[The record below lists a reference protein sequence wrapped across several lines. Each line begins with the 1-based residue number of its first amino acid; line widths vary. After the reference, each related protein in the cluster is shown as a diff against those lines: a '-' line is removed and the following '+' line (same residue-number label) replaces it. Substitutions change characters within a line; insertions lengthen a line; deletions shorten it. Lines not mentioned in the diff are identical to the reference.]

1 MSFVSACRDRR
12 RLTAVVSA
20 SIVLA
25 FVAALAFT
33 ARAQAAETIYW
44 DNYEADP
51 DSVSFAN
58 IDGSGGGSLNLAG
71 GELKGP
77 EGMAYDTVTNRLF
90 VATESAPTGGILAI
104 NLDGSGAGV
113 FSAPGAV
120 FEEPEGLVVDPIGRM
135 IYWVNTKG
143 GSGENGSIGWAKLD
157 GSAGGLLNT
166 TGATVDNPYRGISF
180 DSASGRVF
188 WSNSDPEP
196 ETISFANANNT
207 GGGGNLDLTGA
218 PAPEGITGFSIDP
231 AGGRIYWLD
240 NDTTERIGYASLGGG
255 GGGEVSLVGAT
266 LDDPYGL
273 AFDPSIGRLYWG
285 NYGVEEAR
293 TNAIGFASLAGGVG
307 GISPLTAPVD
317 GPQDPV
323 VLKSPAGTG
332 APAITR
338 DAKKAPAA
346 LACPTGSWAADYPG
360 SFVYQAPR
368 TYGYQWLLNGAPIAG
383 ATASTFTATKHGSY
397 TCTVTAAN
405 QTGTASQTSG
415 PLTVKA
421 AKVKLTVKPKKAKA
435 KAGKFATFNV
445 QALNQGDLQTKKAK
459 VCVKV
464 PKKAK
469 KALKAPKCKSIGK
482 VSALKKKKTKLK
494 VGVKPSAEGSYKVK
508 IQVKGAN
515 GKAVN
520 ATIKVIG

>member
-33 ARAQAAETIYW
+33 ARAQAAETLYW
-44 DNYEADP
+44 NNYGADP
-51 DSVSFAN
+51 DNVAVSN
-58 IDGSGGGSLNLAG
+58 IDGSGGGLLNAG
-71 GELKGP
+71 GNEIESP

-90 VATESAPTGGILAI
+90 VANQAGASGQILAI
-104 NLDGSGAGV
+104 NLDGTGAAP
-113 FSAPGAV
+113 FTAPGAPIDT
-120 FEEPEGLVVDPIGRM
+120 PEGVAVDPTSRT
-135 IYWVNTKG
+135 IYW
-143 GSGENGSIGWAKLD
+143 ENNGATDAIVWAKLD
-157 GSAGGLLNT
+157 GSAGGVLSTAGVTLA
-166 TGATVDNPYRGISF
+166 GPCCRIALDPV
-180 DSASGRVF
+180 AGRVYF
-188 WSNSDPEP
+188 VNFPAAKGKIAYVNTNNS
-196 ETISFANANNT
+196 
-207 GGGGNLDLTGA
+207 
-218 PAPEGITGFSIDP
+218 
-231 AGGRIYWLD
+231 
-240 NDTTERIGYASLGGG
+240 
-255 GGGEVSLVGAT
+255 GGGELSLVGSTFEPGGEGLSVDSTAGRVYFLAGNNEVGFANT
-266 LDDPYGL
+266 NGSGGGDVPTAGAPFQTPWGL

-285 NYGVEEAR
+285 NEGNVMER
-293 TNAIGFASLAGGVG
+293 TNAFGFVGTNGAGAGG
-307 GISPLTAPVD
+307 ITIATAPVD
-317 GPQDPV
+317 NPQDP
-323 VLKSPAGTG
+323 LIIKSPTGTG

-383 ATASTFTATKHGSY
+383 ATASTLTATKHGSY